1 LCYVCNAFGQI
12 DSINMDFSNN
22 LWTNVLSVVSLAFAG
37 TTFYFYFRDRKREKY
52 SIASDYCRQLM
63 EWHGETVE
71 ILIGL
76 RNATQDKDKKKDFL
90 TKLSAQIEKGRFYFP
105 NIDKGNR
112 FGKDKPIAYQGY
124 RNLTLDFLVYSYNLF
139 DKDDA
144 GQFLEHAAVFQREF
158 TSIIFSVVRPKE
170 TLEEIKG
177 LTDKFLA
184 PDKIFDDY
192 LKHAPNSIQF
202 MKKVE

>member
-1 LCYVCNAFGQI
+1 MTDL
-12 DSINMDFSNN
+12 SNN
-22 LWTNVLSVVSLAFAG
+22 LWTNVVSIVSLVLAG

-52 SIASDYCRQLM
+52 AIVSDYCKQLI
-63 EWHGETVE
+63 EWHGDTVE

-76 RNATQDKDKKKDFL
+76 RNVTKDEDKGKKKDLL
-90 TKLSAQIEKGRFYFP
+90 TELSAQIEKGRFYFP
-105 NIDKGNR
+105 NIERGDGFGN
-112 FGKDKPIAYQGY
+112 DKPIAYQGY

-139 DKDDA
+139 IKEDA
-144 GQFLEHAAVFQREF
+144 GQFLKHAEVLQREF

-170 TLEEIKG
+170 ILEEIKG

-192 LKHAPNSIQF
+192 LKHDPNSVQF
-202 MKKVE
+202 MKRIE

>member
-1 LCYVCNAFGQI
+1 MA
-12 DSINMDFSNN
+12 DFSNN
-22 LWTNVLSVVSLAFAG
+22 LWTNVLSLASIGLAG
-37 TTFYFYFRDRKREKY
+37 TTFYFYFRDRKKEKY
-52 SIASDYCRQLM
+52 AIVSDYCKQLI
-63 EWHGETVE
+63 EWHGDTAE

-76 RNATQDKDKKKDFL
+76 RNATKQGNKELKTDLL

-105 NIDKGNR
+105 NIDKADG

-139 DKDDA
+139 IREDA
-144 GQFLEHAAVFQREF
+144 GQFLKHAEMLQREF

-170 TLEEIKG
+170 ILEEIKG
-177 LTDKFLA
+177 LTAKFLA

-192 LKHAPNSIQF
+192 LKHDPNSIQF
-202 MKKVE
+202 MKRSE